1 MHAAR
6 NLPLCIPSEA
16 LRCAA
21 LKAVIHPIPP
31 LPMQA
36 ITRLICRHSRTT
48 AMLLLSLRPG
58 ISAPEALGESSF
70 APSHTA
76 DLLKP
81 ARNGPT
87 HDVIAEETLR
97 SLAQQAHQQAKAIA
111 AKTTP
116 VSGPPPSTQSSLL
129 TSSIL
134 ISDGETFTIV
144 PIGSVLHLPANLRPR
159 IIPQPRGDV
168 LMWPD
173 FLQKNSSWIAAKEV
187 SLPMSRGDSKAAAS
201 VLRELSNETRLVVAV
216 YRNCPIT
223 ILEHAKAAEPR
234 TNKPDVPR

>member
-1 MHAAR
+1 M
-6 NLPLCIPSEA
+6 EA
-16 LRCAA
+16 TTRRIRQLLRST
-21 LKAVIHPIPP
+21 V
-31 LPMQA
+31 
-36 ITRLICRHSRTT
+36 
-48 AMLLLSLRPG
+48 MLLLSLRLG
-58 ISAPEALGESSF
+58 ISAPKAIGESPF
-70 APSHTA
+70 PPSHTT
-76 DLLKP
+76 DSSKP

-87 HDVIAEETLR
+87 HDVITEETLR
-97 SLAQQAHQQAKAIA
+97 SLALQAHQQTKVIA

-116 VSGPPPSTQSSLL
+116 VTGPPPSLQSSLL
-129 TSSIL
+129 TASIL
-134 ISDGETFTIV
+134 ISDGEKFTIL
-144 PIGSVLHLPANLRPR
+144 PIGSVLHLPATLRTR

-223 ILEHAKAAEPR
+223 ILEHAKAAEQR